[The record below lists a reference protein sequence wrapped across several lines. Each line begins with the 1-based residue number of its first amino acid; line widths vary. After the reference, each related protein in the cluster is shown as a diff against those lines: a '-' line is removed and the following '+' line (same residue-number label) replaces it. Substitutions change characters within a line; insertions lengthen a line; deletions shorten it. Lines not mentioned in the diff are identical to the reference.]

1 MSLMKASLSVLYSFE
16 TASRFKLKR
25 RNYRFG
31 ECLTAG
37 AGDNGQICRFTIGH
51 GILVF
56 NNLGLSYSTLLLY
69 FQVGK
74 QKFTGQSASEKTVFS
89 LSDLSNAFHF
99 FFSEAGHFT
108 NFGNSYSF

>member
-1 MSLMKASLSVLYSFE
+1 M
-16 TASRFKLKR
+16 

-37 AGDNGQICRFTIGH
+37 TGDNGQICRFTIGH

-56 NNLGLSYSTLLLY
+56 NNLGLSYSTLLPY

-74 QKFTGQSASEKTVFS
+74 YEFAGQAHAFFAKRF
-89 LSDLSNAFHF
+89 LSVILLS
-99 FFSEAGHFT
+99 
-108 NFGNSYSF
+108 

>member
-1 MSLMKASLSVLYSFE
+1 M
-16 TASRFKLKR
+16 

-37 AGDNGQICRFTIGH
+37 TGDNGQICRFTIGH

-56 NNLGLSYSTLLLY
+56 NNLGLSYSTLLPY

-74 QKFTGQSASEKTVFS
+74 YEF
-89 LSDLSNAFHF
+89 
-99 FFSEAGHFT
+99 AG
-108 NFGNSYSF
+108 